1 MKRIVLHI
9 GTEKTATTSL
19 QAFFALNHQR
29 LSHAGIWYPCDES
42 LDYCHRNGH
51 FPLAASTYTE
61 CPDFVTPQK
70 YFDYKPLFQTLF
82 ADFEARPEDTVLLS
96 AEHFSSRCSRPE
108 RIERLGEMLG
118 DRNVEIIVY
127 VRPQQELLLSAYSTF
142 LKSGG
147 KKTLEELCQ
156 RQWLKPGAIYFNYFR
171 MLNRWWDV
179 FGRDRVTL
187 RVFQAPRLIEG
198 DIYRDFIA
206 TLGLEW
212 DEAFVIPERQNPP
225 ICKELADFLFLANQ
239 HFPAFIEDDRAG
251 WELGNQFRR
260 EIEPLFPRGRPLRHL
275 LSKELER
282 ETAEFFA
289 RFNAKL
295 AAAARPDLNG
305 ELFVQTH
312 VDEPLEPDASENVF
326 CDEFVGWVI
335 EQWKSQQ
342 SQQSRPHAAI
352 S

>member
-19 QAFFALNHQR
+19 QAFFTLNQER
-29 LSHAGIWYPCDES
+29 LSQAGVWYPCDER
-42 LDYCHRNGH
+42 LDYCHRDAH
-51 FPLAASTYTE
+51 FPLAAATYAE
-61 CPDFVTPQK
+61 CPDFVTPKK
-70 YFDYKPLFQTLF
+70 YFEYKPLFQTLF
-82 ADFEARPEDTVLLS
+82 RDMEARPEGTVLLS

-118 DRNVEIIVY
+118 DRDVEIILY

-171 MLNRWWDV
+171 MASRWWEV
-179 FGRDRVTL
+179 FGRDKVTL
-187 RVFQAPRLIEG
+187 RIFQKPHLVEG

-206 TLGLEW
+206 TLGLDW
-212 DEAFVIPERQNPP
+212 DEQFIIPERKNPP

-251 WELGNQFRR
+251 WEMGNRFRR
-260 EIEPLFPRGRPLRHL
+260 EIEPLFPHGRPLRHV
-275 LSKELER
+275 LSNELEH
-282 ETAEFFA
+282 ETSTFFA
-289 RFNAKL
+289 KFNAKL
-295 AAAARPDLNG
+295 ASAARPDLGG
-305 ELFVQTH
+305 ELFAETH
-312 VDEPLEPDASENVF
+312 IDEPLEPNASENVF
-326 CDEFVGWVI
+326 CDEFVSWVI
-335 EQWKSQQ
+335 QQWKSGQ
-342 SQQSRPHAAI
+342 SLKSRLQTAL